1 MGRKCLLM
9 TSTGFC
15 LGMGTTSASF
25 QDGGSWCSAKL
36 QLRMEVTGWAI
47 KSAYSLNTQLGI
59 PSGPAALQGFN
70 FLIAVKTST
79 SEMVT
84 TTEFALK
91 GGIAL
96 SGKKDFIWSRKA
108 ELMAFATS
116 QSGRWWS
123 SPSTWS
129 SECFHDSIFLS
140 SKQTL
145 RCRCVWRH
153 INHDLIFNL
162 FFAILLR
169 RWKEIY
175 RKRGEPRQI
184 WSYRMFYV

>member
-1 MGRKCLLM
+1 MIADTTKSSANLEIIGVREMGRKCLLM

-25 QDGGSWCSAKL
+25 QDGGSCYSAEL
-36 QLRMEVTGWAI
+36 QLRMKVTGWAI
-47 KSAYSLNTQLGI
+47 KSAYSLNTHLGI

-129 SECFHDSIFLS
+129 SECRLSEPDPVNSI
-140 SKQTL
+140 SKVTE
-145 RCRCVWRH
+145 
-153 INHDLIFNL
+153 
-162 FFAILLR
+162 A
-169 RWKEIY
+169 
-175 RKRGEPRQI
+175 G
-184 WSYRMFYV
+184 